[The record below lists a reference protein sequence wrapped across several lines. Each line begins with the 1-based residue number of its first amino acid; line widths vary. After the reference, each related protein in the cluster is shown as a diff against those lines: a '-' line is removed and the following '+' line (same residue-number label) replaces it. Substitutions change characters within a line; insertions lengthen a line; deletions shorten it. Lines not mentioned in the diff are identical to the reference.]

1 DDCLISGQASTN
13 LFCFSAR
20 RRKHLRNT
28 LLPARQRE
36 NGNYASLPNCQSITK
51 KVGVR
56 PAHEETVSTYRMQA
70 ASPSLVDSRYA
81 VMRLM
86 VTLALMT
93 IGASGMYVMSVVLPT
108 VQSEFGVAR
117 AD

>member
-1 DDCLISGQASTN
+1 
-13 LFCFSAR
+13 
-20 RRKHLRNT
+20 
-28 LLPARQRE
+28 
-36 NGNYASLPNCQSITK
+36 
-51 KVGVR
+51 
-56 PAHEETVSTYRMQA
+56 MQA

-117 AD
+117 ADASLPYTLTMLGYGVGGLFMGRLADRYGVMVPPR